1 MSETLEAPTIVGTAA
16 KRLEEHLRA
25 LGVMP
30 AFEPREAK
38 LHPGSLSGGRHQ
50 MYVPGDFKPR
60 DLTESDIEALAQR
73 IAEQSKAPTF
83 YRLQLPEGIDF
94 AAAIETRSV
103 HCRYIR
109 YYNIQWDKK
118 GDRLDVLFDE

>member
-1 MSETLEAPTIVGTAA
+1 MSETLVAPTIIGTAA

-25 LGVMP
+25 LGVAP
-30 AFEPREAK
+30 AFEPCEEK
-38 LHPGSLSGGRHQ
+38 LHPGSLTGRHQ
-50 MYVPGDFKPR
+50 MYVPGDSEPR
-60 DLTESDIEALAQR
+60 DLTESDIEVLAKR
-73 IAEQSKAPTF
+73 IAKQSKAPIF
-83 YRLQLPEGIDF
+83 YRLRLPEGVDF